1 MIENILSFVLEH
13 LISLVISGIGVYITY
28 TVVPWL
34 KKLVFFPIVRIFVKG
49 AEKLGE
55 TSQIDKT
62 KKKEY
67 VIEGLESI
75 GIKVT
80 PLIDAMIEA
89 AVKELDEQVELIF
102 QNIKQNLMQPP
113 VNLLVLLLSF
123 VGLLMVLVK
132 ISV

>member
-1 MIENILSFVLEH
+1 MIESILSFILEH

-89 AVKELDEQVELIF
+89 AVKELDEQVD
-102 QNIKQNLMQPP
+102 NITDAILDE
-113 VNLLVLLLSF
+113 
-123 VGLLMVLVK
+123 
-132 ISV
+132 